1 MTSATEAPSNVVRVG
16 LQKAN
21 AVSAEQAKLRLHEG
35 ANEITITA
43 LDLAIS
49 SAVIVAQMLR
59 DQKMVEIT
67 KIYTRRGPLN
77 TEEKKSRVC
86 DQIEIKVIKTAE
98 FDEIYA
104 EQAKV
109 RAERKAAREAE
120 AAEAGNAEAQDGDTE
135 EAKE

>member
-1 MTSATEAPSNVVRVG
+1 MTSATEVPSNVVRVG

-21 AVSAEQAKLRLHEG
+21 TISAEQAKLRLHEG
-35 ANEITITA
+35 AGEITITA

-77 TEEKKSRVC
+77 AEEKKSRVC
-86 DQIEIKVIKTAE
+86 DQIEIKVVKTPE

-120 AAEAGNAEAQDGDTE
+120 AAGAESGDAE
-135 EAKE
+135 ESKE

>member
-1 MTSATEAPSNVVRVG
+1 MTSGTEVPRDVVRVG

-21 AVSAEQAKLRLHEG
+21 TISAEQAKLRLHEG
-35 ANEITITA
+35 YGEITITA

-59 DQKMVEIT
+59 DQKMVEL
-67 KIYTRRGPLN
+67 KRIYTRRGPLN
-77 TEEKKSRVC
+77 TEEKKGRVC
-86 DQIEIKVIKTAE
+86 DQIEISVVKTPE

-120 AAEAGNAEAQDGDTE
+120 IAAAEGGE
-135 EAKE
+135 EKESKE

>member
-1 MTSATEAPSNVVRVG
+1 MTAATEAPSNVVRVG

-35 ANEITITA
+35 AGEITITA

-59 DQKMVEIT
+59 DQKMVEVT

-86 DQIEIKVIKTAE
+86 DQIEIKVAKTPE
-98 FDEIYA
+98 FDAIYA

-109 RAERKAAREAE
+109 RAERRAAREAE
-120 AAEAGNAEAQDGDTE
+120 AAGAEEGEAKDGDAEAP
-135 EAKE
+135 KE

>member
-1 MTSATEAPSNVVRVG
+1 MRVG

-21 AVSAEQAKLRLHEG
+21 TISAEQAKLRLHEG
-35 ANEITITA
+35 AGEITITA

-49 SAVIVAQMLR
+49 SAVIVAQMLC

-77 TEEKKSRVC
+77 AEEKKSRVC
-86 DQIEIKVIKTAE
+86 DQIEIKVVKTPE

-120 AAEAGNAEAQDGDTE
+120 AAGAESGDAE
-135 EAKE
+135 ESKE

>member
-1 MTSATEAPSNVVRVG
+1 MTSATEVPSNVVRVG

-21 AVSAEQAKLRLHEG
+21 AISAEQAKLRLHEG
-35 ANEITITA
+35 GGEITITA

-86 DQIEIKVIKTAE
+86 DQIEIKVVKTPE

-120 AAEAGNAEAQDGDTE
+120 AAAAEGEEAEGE
-135 EAKE
+135 EAKESTE

>member
-1 MTSATEAPSNVVRVG
+1 MTSATEVPSNVVRVG

-21 AVSAEQAKLRLHEG
+21 AISAEQAKLRLHEG
-35 ANEITITA
+35 AGEITITA

-86 DQIEIKVIKTAE
+86 DQIEIKVVKTPE
-98 FDEIYA
+98 FDAIYA

-120 AAEAGNAEAQDGDTE
+120 AAEAEGE
-135 EAKE
+135 EAKEAKE

>member
-1 MTSATEAPSNVVRVG
+1 MTTATELPSNVVRVG

-35 ANEITITA
+35 ADEITITA

-59 DQKMVEIT
+59 DQKMVEVT
-67 KIYTRRGPLN
+67 KVYTRRGPLN

-86 DQIEIKVIKTAE
+86 DQIEIKVVKTPE

-120 AAEAGNAEAQDGDTE
+120 AAEAGEG
-135 EAKE
+135 EAKDDEAEEPKE